1 MDSSCSNGDLID
13 TRTEREKEQTKH
25 FFEERVIDLLLQK
38 LWEKILPGVGKHT
51 LKKVFLNNL
60 SVDSSRFSHSL
71 SRRQYLQSCTT
82 RSSRLSSPREIY
94 SELEKTRATACY
106 EETPEGNKE
115 NKLGGGAR

>member
-94 SELEKTRATACY
+94 RELEKTRATACY
-106 EETPEGNKE
+106 EETPERNKE
-115 NKLGGGAR
+115 NKFGGGAR